1 MDFRIAIELD
11 IPADAPVNRTVFPRL
26 AEAFSALVNAA
37 HERWVEYAEGKPLP
51 SGLVIHPRSGSYAR
65 SIAIERLSDFGAD
78 VYSKLPYASAIESG
92 SPARDLHDLLQT
104 SRKTRL
110 TKDGKRYLIIP
121 FRWGTPGTARNPRV
135 GFGANV
141 MPTEIHKGWLSGRFG
156 ESSRIVGHGWRISG
170 SGHRVRQRTYSWG
183 GRVAQS
189 DLDALGIGTDFK
201 GKTYKTHPMAG
212 MVQMRRP
219 GGVGGGKHTQYLT
232 FRTLSEGSPG
242 WLAPAIEGR
251 WPARTVAEQI
261 KPIAERV
268 LREAVADDI
277 RRWAGSA

>member
-11 IPADAPVNRTVFPRL
+11 IPPDAPVDKTVFPRL
-26 AEAFSALVNAA
+26 AEAFAALVNAA
-37 HERWVEYAEGKPLP
+37 HEKWVEYAHGKPLP

-65 SIAIERLSDFGAD
+65 SIAVNRLGDFGAE
-78 VYSKLPYASAIESG
+78 VYSAIPYASAIEAG

-121 FRWGTPGTARNPRV
+121 FRWGTPGTASNPRV
-135 GFGANV
+135 GFGDNV
-141 MPTEIHKGWLSGRFG
+141 MPAEVHKGWLSGSYG
-156 ESSRIVGHGWRISG
+156 ESSRIIGHGWRISG
-170 SGHRVRQRTYSWG
+170 SGHRVRQRSYSWG

-201 GKTYKTHPMAG
+201 GKSYKTHPMAG
-212 MVQMRRP
+212 MVQMRR
-219 GGVGGGKHTQYLT
+219 GGTGAKHTQYLT
-232 FRTLSEGSPG
+232 FRTMTEGSPG
-242 WLAPAIEGR
+242 WLVPAIEGR

-268 LREAVADDI
+268 LKEAVAADL
-277 RRWAGSA
+277 RRWAGAG